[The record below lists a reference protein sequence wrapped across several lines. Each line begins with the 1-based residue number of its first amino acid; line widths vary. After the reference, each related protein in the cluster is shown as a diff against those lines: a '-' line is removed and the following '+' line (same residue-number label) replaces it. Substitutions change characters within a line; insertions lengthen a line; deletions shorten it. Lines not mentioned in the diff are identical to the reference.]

1 MDHFSPISQQFLILL
16 GYSRVPMLSPTRLR
30 DVKLD
35 RSVEKVCKDPGL
47 TSIFSHQQRNG
58 LTPINQGYISGVD
71 IAKLVI
77 YFWGTMLGSFN
88 LIQIGGV
95 CRLKICYNVV
105 CTQSG
110 LRRKAHPR
118 PAERISAKTP
128 SQNCQNFGL

>member
-1 MDHFSPISQQFLILL
+1 
-16 GYSRVPMLSPTRLR
+16 MLSPTRLR

-47 TSIFSHQQRNG
+47 TSIFSHQQRAR
-58 LTPINQGYISGVD
+58 LTPVNQGYISGVD

-95 CRLKICYNVV
+95 CRLKIC
-105 CTQSG
+105 
-110 LRRKAHPR
+110 
-118 PAERISAKTP
+118 
-128 SQNCQNFGL
+128 